1 MRRRPMPDW
10 SYHSIFKPLLFR
22 LSGRTARDLTLQ
34 AIGGLSR
41 IPGGTFVIRTMGHME
56 LSPLLAGELAGV
68 PIACPVGLSG
78 GLDPHGTAHKALAQF
93 GLGFIEL
100 GPVTVRAVDSHAS
113 IIRMADEEAI
123 VYPDGYVNDGA
134 DAIVARL
141 RKGTGHRLPHFVRL
155 RPMPGSSP
163 REALE
168 EQRELLLALAPYA
181 AGFTL
186 DGLAEGWPAAMALAY
201 LAEVRQ
207 LAHTAAPGKPVL
219 LYVPQLTP
227 LGELREIVD
236 TARSFSGVVLG
247 DAQREPGTR
256 RERVGG
262 GAAVLSAQLSM
273 VCALRE
279 ALGERSTIVAAGGVH
294 QPQDALAL
302 LEAGANCVMLH
313 SGLVYAGP
321 GLPKRINEAILYDR
335 ITSSFESIDATPS
348 PNHGLLLSH
357 HIANGDQPSI
367 PATASK
373 QGEEQTYPPSWKMS
387 SFPPTP
393 SFWSNWGWMSLL
405 GLGMI
410 IGGVLAW
417 LIAATTVVL
426 PYDEDFLGMSRRA
439 IIRFNAHLLHFMS
452 HDRITLAGTMISIGI
467 FYYQLAHHGLRYGLH
482 WARTAVISSCVVG
495 FSSFFLYLG
504 YGYFDPLHAIA
515 AAILLP
521 MLLLTLRGLKDVPSR
536 KPPGLHNDHV
546 WLRAQWG
553 QCCLVVLGFGLGI
566 GGLTI
571 SIVGITGVFVPSDLV
586 YLGLTTSE
594 LSAWSDAIIP
604 LIAHDRAGFGGALFC
619 LAVAITASALWGIN
633 QGEGWLWW
641 TFLWGGIP
649 GFVAGLFVHMHIGY
663 TDFVHLLPVYIA
675 ALLYIAGL
683 YLTYPFLN
691 GRQVRM
697 DLPSMKV

>member
-1 MRRRPMPDW
+1 M
-10 SYHSIFKPLLFR
+10 
-22 LSGRTARDLTLQ
+22 
-34 AIGGLSR
+34 
-41 IPGGTFVIRTMGHME
+41 
-56 LSPLLAGELAGV
+56 SPHLASELAGV

-100 GPVTVRAVDSHAS
+100 GPVTVRAVQSHAS
-113 IIRMADEEAI
+113 ISRMTEEEAI
-123 VYPDGYVNDGA
+123 VYPDGYENDGA
-134 DAIVARL
+134 DAIAARL

-163 REALE
+163 REAAE
-168 EQRELLLALAPYA
+168 EQRELLRGLAPYA

-186 DGLAEGWPAAMALAY
+186 DGLSEGWPSAMALAY
-201 LAEVRQ
+201 LTEVRQ
-207 LAHTAAPGKPVL
+207 LAEAAAPGKPVL
-219 LYVPQLTP
+219 LYVPQQLP
-227 LGELREIVD
+227 EGELLAIMD

-262 GAAVLSAQLSM
+262 GASLLSAQLSK
-273 VCALRE
+273 VRLLRE
-279 ALGERSTIVAAGGVH
+279 SLGERSAVVAAGGVH
-294 QPQDALAL
+294 QPEDALAL
-302 LEAGANCVMLH
+302 LAAGATSVMLH

-335 ITSSFESIDATPS
+335 ITACVASTDAEALPYEVSVDANEQASNSDSRASVVTSSDPSMAPHHGEISVLRPSSIFPHS
-348 PNHGLLLSH
+348 PV
-357 HIANGDQPSI
+357 
-367 PATASK
+367 
-373 QGEEQTYPPSWKMS
+373 
-387 SFPPTP
+387 FPPTP
-393 SFWSNWGWMSLL
+393 SFWANWGWMSLL
-405 GLGMI
+405 GLGMM

-417 LIAATTVVL
+417 FIAATTVLL
-426 PYDEDFLGMSRRA
+426 PYDEDFLGKSRSE

-504 YGYFDPLHAIA
+504 YGYFDPLHAA
-515 AAILLP
+515 AAVVLLP
-521 MLLLTLRGLKDVPSR
+521 MLLLTLRGLKDHPSR
-536 KPPGLHNDHV
+536 KPPGLRNDRV

-553 QCCLVVLGFGLGI
+553 QCCFVILGFGLGI

-571 SIVGITGVFVPSDLV
+571 SVVGITEVFVPSDLV
-586 YLGLTTSE
+586 YLGVTSSE
-594 LSAWSDAIIP
+594 LSAWSETIIP
-604 LIAHDRAGFGGALFC
+604 LIAHDRAGFGGALFS
-619 LAVAITASALWGIN
+619 LAVAITASALWGVN

-641 TFLWGGIP
+641 TFLWGGLP
-649 GFVAGLFVHMHIGY
+649 GFMAGLFIHAHIGY

-675 ALLYIAGL
+675 VMLYVGGL
-683 YLTYPFLN
+683 YLTYPYLV
-691 GRQVRM
+691 GKGGTSVTTAR
-697 DLPSMKV
+697 S

>member
-1 MRRRPMPDW
+1 MPDW
-10 SYHSIFKPLLFR
+10 SYHTLFKPLLFR
-22 LSGRTARDLTLQ
+22 LSGRRARDLTLH

-56 LSPLLAGELAGV
+56 MSPLLASELAGV

-100 GPVTVRAVDSHAS
+100 GPVTVRAVQSHAS
-113 IIRMADEEAI
+113 ISRMTEEEAI
-123 VYPDGYVNDGA
+123 VYPDGYENDGP
-134 DAIVARL
+134 DAIAARL

-168 EQRELLLALAPYA
+168 EQRELLFKLAPYA

-186 DGLAEGWPAAMALAY
+186 DGLAEGWPTATALAY
-201 LAEVRQ
+201 LTEVRQ
-207 LAHTAAPGKPVL
+207 LAEAAAPGKPVL
-219 LYVPQLTP
+219 MYVPRQLP
-227 LGELREIVD
+227 EEELRAILD

-262 GAAVLSAQLSM
+262 GASLLSAQLSK
-273 VCALRE
+273 VRLLRKS
-279 ALGERSTIVAAGGVH
+279 LGERSAVVAAGGVH
-294 QPQDALAL
+294 QPEDALAL
-302 LEAGANCVMLH
+302 LAAGATSVMLH

-335 ITSSFESIDATPS
+335 FTARVASIDAEALPYDVSVDANEQASNSRASVVTSSDPS
-348 PNHGLLLSH
+348 
-357 HIANGDQPSI
+357 
-367 PATASK
+367 TAP
-373 QGEEQTYPPSWKMS
+373 QRREIS
-387 SFPPTP
+387 SFPPSPAISSNP
-393 SFWSNWGWMSLL
+393 SFWANWGWMSLL
-405 GLGMI
+405 GLGMM

-417 LIAATTVVL
+417 FIAATTVLL
-426 PYDEDFLGMSRRA
+426 PYDEDFLGKTRNE
-439 IIRFNAHLLHFMS
+439 IIRFNDHLLHFMS

-504 YGYFDPLHAIA
+504 YGYFDPLHAA
-515 AAILLP
+515 AAVVLLP
-521 MLLLTLRGLKDVPSR
+521 MLLLTLRGLKDHPSR
-536 KPPGLHNDHV
+536 KPPGLRNDRI

-553 QCCLVVLGFGLGI
+553 QCCFVILGFGLGI

-571 SIVGITGVFVPSDLV
+571 SVVGITEVFVPSDLV
-586 YLGLTTSE
+586 YLGVTSSE
-594 LSAWSDAIIP
+594 LSAWSETIIP
-604 LIAHDRAGFGGALFC
+604 LIAHDRAGFGGALFS
-619 LAVAITASALWGIN
+619 LAVAITASALWGVN

-641 TFLWGGIP
+641 TFLWGGLP
-649 GFVAGLFVHMHIGY
+649 GFIAGIFVHAHIGY

-675 ALLYIAGL
+675 VLLYLAGL
-683 YLTYPFLN
+683 YLTYPYLV
-691 GRQVRM
+691 GKGGTSVTAVRS
-697 DLPSMKV
+697 L